1 VDDLRRHLL
10 LQLYADVVAA
20 SPADAHAGAIDRAVA
35 LGLTARSHS
44 KLCEVPARAAVRV
57 VHSLQIGPA
66 GLQLWSLEFPDD
78 ERPGGPRKLAVGA
91 ARLLAGQERLLLLIG
106 TADGL
111 GDGEGDGEAGALI
124 DGDSCGRMTVAG
136 FPVDGALDAEQN
148 LASLAAAGD
157 LIHALSPQRRGADV
171 PTRYVL
177 LGLNLSGGALAR
189 TYGDR
194 GQGLSPVL

>member
-1 VDDLRRHLL
+1 MDDLRRQLL

-20 SPADAHAGAIDRAVA
+20 PPADPHAGAIDRAAA
-35 LGLTARSHS
+35 LGLTARSHP
-44 KLCEVPARAAVRV
+44 KLCEIPSRAAVRV

-78 ERPGGPRKLAVGA
+78 ERPGGPWRLAIGA

-111 GDGEGDGEAGALI
+111 GDDDGEAGALI

-136 FPVDGALDAEQN
+136 FPVDGSLEAEQN

-157 LIHALSPQRRGADV
+157 LIHALSPQLRAAAV
-171 PTRYVL
+171 PPGYVL
-177 LGLNLSGGALAR
+177 LGINLSGGALAR
-189 TYGDR
+189 TSSKR

>member
-20 SPADAHAGAIDRAVA
+20 PAADAHAGAIDRAVA
-35 LGLTARSHS
+35 LGLPARLHP
-44 KLCEVPARAAVRV
+44 KLCEIPARAAVRV

-66 GLQLWSLEFPDD
+66 GLQLWTLEFPDD
-78 ERPGGPRKLAVGA
+78 EPPGAPRRLAVGA

-111 GDGEGDGEAGALI
+111 GEDDGEAGALV

-157 LIHALSPQRRGADV
+157 LIHALSPQARATAA

-177 LGLNLSGGALAR
+177 LGLNLSGGVLAR
-189 TYGDR
+189 TYSKR